1 MTPPYDVAQALTGS
15 AVPRRVL
22 GQHLRDLRHQAGFTV
37 KTAATLMELV
47 ESIVTCMLNT

>member
-1 MTPPYDVAQALTGS
+1 MASADTPVGS

-22 GQHLRDLRHQAGFTV
+22 GQNLRELRQQAGLTV
-37 KTAATLMELV
+37 KLAATLMELV